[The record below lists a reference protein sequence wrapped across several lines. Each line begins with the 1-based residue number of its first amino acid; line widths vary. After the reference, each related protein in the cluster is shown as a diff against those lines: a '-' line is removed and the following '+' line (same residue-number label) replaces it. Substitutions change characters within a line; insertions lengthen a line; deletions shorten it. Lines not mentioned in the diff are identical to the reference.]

1 MIKTIIYLKIAAIS
15 CISFY
20 GIWDWYLKGVGPT
33 IYHILSILLLVYG
46 IYQFFREMKKV
57 KIER

>member
-1 MIKTIIYLKIAAIS
+1 MIYLKLFAIS
-15 CISFY
+15 GISLF
-20 GIWDWYLKGVGPT
+20 GIWDWYVKGVGPT

-46 IYQFFREMKKV
+46 IYQFIREMKKV